1 MDSFFILFIVIITYV
16 LMLFIIKTI
25 GWGKKQSCQ
34 NCNNCCPDCQQALN
48 RVERKSSDHFLY
60 HITFQIFDFR
70 RYLCSNCGWE
80 GLRWEER
87 FHRAKN

>member
-34 NCNNCCPDCQQALN
+34 NCNNCCPDCKDALN
-48 RVERKSSDHFLY
+48 RIERKSSDHFLY

-70 RYLCSNCGWE
+70 RYICSNCGWT
-80 GLRWEER
+80 GLLLEER
-87 FHRAKN
+87 FHYGKN

>member
-16 LMLFIIKTI
+16 LMLFIIKKI

-34 NCNNCCPDCQQALN
+34 NCNNCCPDCKDALN

-80 GLRWEER
+80 GLRWEESFR
-87 FHRAKN
+87 PGKN

>member
-1 MDSFFILFIVIITYV
+1 
-16 LMLFIIKTI
+16 MLFIIKKI
-25 GWGKKQSCQ
+25 AWGKKQSCQ

-70 RYLCSNCGWE
+70 RYICSNCGWE
-80 GLRWEER
+80 GLRWEES
-87 FHRAKN
+87 FHKRKN

>member
-16 LMLFIIKTI
+16 LMLFIIKKI
-25 GWGKKQSCQ
+25 GWGKKQTCQ
-34 NCNNCCPDCQQALN
+34 NCNNCCPDCKDALN

-80 GLRWEER
+80 GLRWEESFR
-87 FHRAKN
+87 PGKN